1 MKSLSATVLAAAA
14 AASVASA
21 RTLPA
26 PRHLEERQQS
36 TNGRCGTGFG
46 TVCSSTECCS
56 SAGWCGNGLLYCS
69 APSCQIDYGPAC
81 DANVKPSGPD
91 TTNIA
96 RPKLGTV
103 AYGQAIYHCEEYGDI
118 ALTYDDG
125 PYNYTEYLLD
135 LLKQYDAKAT
145 FYITGRNLG
154 KGAINDPTT
163 PWPALIKRMV
173 NEGHQIASHT
183 WSHQRLTTLSKA
195 KFWNQ
200 MIFNE
205 IAFADLLGYF
215 PTYMR
220 PPYSASNTTT
230 DAWLGELGYHI
241 TYFNLDTE
249 GYLHDSAST
258 IQTSKDIWDA
268 AVEGKD
274 PTTTKW
280 LEIEHDP
287 VYQSVHNLT
296 EHMLKSLKANGFNS
310 VTVGECLGDAK
321 ANWYR
326 SVSGSGTTS
335 STTKTSTTKTSTSTS
350 TATYP
355 ATTNGR
361 CGPNQ
366 GNQSCKDEPGAK
378 CCSAAGWC
386 GATTDHCGTG
396 CQSLFGNCGS
406 SSSSSSST
414 SKTTTSKTTTSTTS
428 TTVSASQP
436 ASTNGRCGSSYGGQT
451 CKYEPLG
458 ETCCSPAGW
467 CGSTTDHCGTGCQSQ
482 YGTCGTSSSS
492 SSVKVSS
499 SSSVKVSSSSSVK
512 VSSSS
517 SVKVSSS
524 SSVKVSSSSTS
535 TTKKPTSTSTASVPI
550 STNGRCGINFGGT
563 SCIKEPGA
571 TCCSQA
577 GWCGSS
583 TAHCGTGCQSGYG
596 TCGSS
601 N

>member
-1 MKSLSATVLAAAA
+1 MV
-14 AASVASA
+14 
-21 RTLPA
+21 
-26 PRHLEERQQS
+26 
-36 TNGRCGTGFG
+36 
-46 TVCSSTECCS
+46 
-56 SAGWCGNGLLYCS
+56 YCS
-69 APSCQIDYGPAC
+69 APSCQIDFGPAC

-91 TTNIA
+91 TTNLA
-96 RPKLGTV
+96 RPKLGSV
-103 AYGQAIYHCEEYGDI
+103 AYGSAIYHCEVYGDI

-154 KGAINDPTT
+154 KGAINDPST
-163 PWPALIKRMV
+163 PWPALIRRMV

-220 PPYSASNTTT
+220 PPYSASNSTT
-230 DAWLGELGYHI
+230 DAWLGELGYHV

-249 GYLHDSAST
+249 GYLHDSANT
-258 IQTSKDIWDA
+258 IQTSKDIWDT

-274 PTTTKW
+274 TATTKW
-280 LEIEHDP
+280 LQIEHDP

-296 EHMLKSLKANGFNS
+296 EYMLKSLKANGFNS

-335 STTKTSTTKTSTSTS
+335 STTKTSSTKTSTSTS

-378 CCSAAGWC
+378 CCSPAGWC

-396 CQSLFGNCGS
+396 CQSLFGTCG

-414 SKTTTSKTTTSTTS
+414 SKTTTTTTTSTAS
-428 TTVSASQP
+428 TSQP

-458 ETCCSPAGW
+458 ATCCSPAGW

-492 SSVKVSS
+492 VKVSS
-499 SSSVKVSSSSSVK
+499 SSSSTTTKA
-512 VSSSS
+512 
-517 SVKVSSS
+517 
-524 SSVKVSSSSTS
+524 TS
-535 TTKKPTSTSTASVPI
+535 TTSANVPI
-550 STNGRCGINFGGT
+550 STNGRCGTNFGGT

-577 GWCGSS
+577 GWCGS
-583 TAHCGTGCQSGYG
+583 TTGHCGTGCQSGYG